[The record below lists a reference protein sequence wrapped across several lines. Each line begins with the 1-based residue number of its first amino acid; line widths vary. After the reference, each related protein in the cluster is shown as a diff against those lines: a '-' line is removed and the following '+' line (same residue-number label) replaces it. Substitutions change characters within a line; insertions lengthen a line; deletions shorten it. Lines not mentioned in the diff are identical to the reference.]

1 MSDEQYEAAG
11 ELLRVLSAPI
21 RLAIITRLATGPA
34 TVSVLTAEVGHSQP
48 LVSQHLRILRSVR
61 LVHAVT
67 DGRERIYELVDEH
80 VAHIVADA
88 VRHTAEPGH
97 QPGGGAPDNHT
108 DNSPRHTDRD
118 GSHRP
123 NKSAGRLNRRPQPK
137 GTP

>member
-1 MSDEQYEAAG
+1 MCYVRQVSDAQYEAAG

-21 RLAIITRLATGPA
+21 RLAIITRLASGPA
-34 TVSVLTAEVGHSQP
+34 TVSALTAEVGHSQP

-61 LVHAVT
+61 LVRAKT

-97 QPGGGAPDNHT
+97 ASREAGAVA
-108 DNSPRHTDRD
+108 D
-118 GSHRP
+118 GATWNGNQANDSKRRVTARP
-123 NKSAGRLNRRPQPK
+123 PTK

>member
-1 MSDEQYEAAG
+1 MCSFENVSDAQFEAAG

-21 RLAIITRLATGPA
+21 RLAIITMLASGPA
-34 TVSVLTAEVGHSQP
+34 TVSALTAGVGQSQP

-61 LVHAVT
+61 LVRAVT

-88 VRHTAEPGH
+88 VRHTAEAGH
-97 QPGGGAPDNHT
+97 ASRGAEAETVAVARNGNH
-108 DNSPRHTDRD
+108 
-118 GSHRP
+118 P
-123 NKSAGRLNRRPQPK
+123 NGTARRADARSRPK